1 MILLQGTYNAEV
13 VLLSILIA
21 ILSSYSAL
29 NMAGRVWQARGK
41 SRWGWSIAGAVVM
54 GCGIWSMHFVAM
66 LAFHLNAPVSYNVG
80 ATALSMLAGI
90 LSSFIAFYLT
100 QREDVHIGR
109 LAVGGIIMG
118 AGIAAMH
125 YIGMSAIRI
134 PGGKM
139 SYDPFYWG
147 LSVVV
152 AIVVSYAALLLFN
165 RFRGGLGGLYIQ
177 SWKWA
182 AAVLMGLAVCGMH
195 YTGMLS
201 VSFWCGPEGPL
212 TESAS
217 ANQYLLWAVTLAMGV
232 LLSVSWAATYVDRT
246 VLERMAYQ
254 DQLTGLPNR
263 YELGRRFNSF
273 LHRTDRGAVLFID
286 IDQFKTINDTLG
298 HDVGDLLVLDAS
310 RRLAAMSNDGIMV
323 FRIGGDEFLLLAEG
337 IDRDKAE
344 QLAQRL
350 LTRISQPFYIDGNEL
365 FVSCSIGIA
374 MYPEH
379 GNDHAALLRTSDTAL
394 YEAKNGGRNRYQLF
408 NPEIQ
413 QRQLRRMQLENDLRS
428 AMEYGGQ
435 FSVHYQPKW
444 DTQLARPVGFEALV
458 RWKHPKLGFVS
469 PAEFIP
475 IAEETGLIV
484 GLSRFVLRQACWDCM
499 QWEKAGYGQLTVSVN
514 TSVRLFDSQNLF
526 DMVEES
532 LLDFGLAPERLE
544 LEITETIVIHDMD
557 EVIRQLNRLRD
568 LGVKVSMDD
577 FGSGYSSLGSL
588 DRIPLDAVK
597 IDRMFISQSH
607 IPSKRAIIKTIVTLA
622 QQLGLD
628 SVAEGVEDLDQVK
641 LLNEAGCTIIQGY
654 YFGRPMS
661 MDQLLSYLHDLRLLP
676 SDMEAAAG
684 LESE

>member
-1 MILLQGTYNAEV
+1 MFLLQGAYNIEV
-13 VLLSILIA
+13 VLLSIVIA

-41 SRWGWSIAGAVVM
+41 SRWGWSVAGALVM

-66 LAFHLNAPVSYNVG
+66 LAFHLNAPVTYNIG
-80 ATALSMLAGI
+80 ETAISMLAGI
-90 LSSFIAFYLT
+90 FASFIAFYLT
-100 QREDVHIGR
+100 QRKDVHIGR
-109 LAVGGIIMG
+109 LAIGGIVMG

-134 PGGKM
+134 PGGSM

-147 LSVVV
+147 LSIIV

-165 RFRGGLGGLYIQ
+165 RFRSGLGGTYVQ
-177 SWKWA
+177 TWKWA
-182 AAVLMGLAVCGMH
+182 SAVLMGLAVCGMH

-201 VSFWCGPEGPL
+201 VSFWCDTAMPAGEA
-212 TESAS
+212 AS
-217 ANQYLLWAVTLAMGV
+217 TKTFLLWAVTLAMGV
-232 LLSVSWAATYVDRT
+232 LLVVSWAATYVDRT

-263 YELGRRFNSF
+263 YELGRRFDSF

-310 RRLAAMSNDGIMV
+310 RRLAAIANDRIMV

-337 IDRDKAE
+337 GDREYAE
-344 QLAQRL
+344 HLASRL

-365 FVSCSIGIA
+365 FVSCSVGIA
-374 MYPEH
+374 LYPDH
-379 GNDHAALLRTSDTAL
+379 GSDRAALLRTSDAAL
-394 YEAKNGGRNRYQLF
+394 YEAKNGGKNRYQLF
-408 NPEIQ
+408 NPAIQ
-413 QRQLRRMQLENDLRS
+413 QRLLRRMQLENDLRS

-435 FSVHYQPKW
+435 FSVYYQPKW
-444 DTQLARPVGFEALV
+444 DTQLGRPIGFEALV
-458 RWKHPKLGFVS
+458 RWKHPKFGFVPPS
-469 PAEFIP
+469 EFIP
-475 IAEETGLIV
+475 LAEETGIIV

-499 QWEKAGYGQLTVSVN
+499 QWEKAGYGRLTVSVN
-514 TSVRLFDSQNLF
+514 TSVRLFDSQNLY

-532 LLDFGLAPERLE
+532 LLEFGLVPERLE

-588 DRIPLDAVK
+588 DLIPLDTVK

-607 IPSKRAIIKTIVTLA
+607 IPAKRAIIKTIVTLA

-628 SVAEGVEDLDQVK
+628 SVAEGVEDADQVK
-641 LLNEAGCTIIQGY
+641 ILNEAGCTIIQGY
-654 YFGRPMS
+654 YYGRPMNA
-661 MDQLLSYLHDLRLLP
+661 DQVLGYLYDLRLST
-676 SDMEAAAG
+676 SDREAAAG
-684 LESE
+684 LEPE